1 MKNKKS
7 GKGKF
12 VLGALVGAGAALLFA
27 PQKGSETRKQLKGKF
42 DELLAKIKEIDIK
55 EVREDLEKR
64 ITQIKEDLKDL
75 DKEKALSIA
84 KTKAEQLKVKTE
96 ELVEIVKEKGTPVLQ
111 KITAELKDKTATALK
126 EIVSKLESEESKET
140 KKSAK

>member
-27 PQKGSETRKQLKGKF
+27 PQTGSETRKQLKGKF
-42 DELLAKIKEIDIK
+42 DELMAKIKEIDVK

-64 ITQIKEDLKDL
+64 INQIKEDLKDL
-75 DKEKALSIA
+75 DKEKALALA
-84 KTKAEQLKVKTE
+84 KTKAEQLKVKTQ
-96 ELVEIVKEKGTPVLQ
+96 ELVEVVKEKGTPVLQ
-111 KITAELKDKTATALK
+111 KATEELKEKTASVLK
-126 EIVSKLESEESKET
+126 EIVAKLETEEPKP

>member
-27 PQKGSETRKQLKGKF
+27 PQTGSETRKQLKGKF
-42 DELLAKIKEIDIK
+42 DELMAKIKEIDVK

-64 ITQIKEDLKDL
+64 INQIKEDLKDL
-75 DKEKALSIA
+75 DKEKALALA
-84 KTKAEQLKVKTE
+84 KTKAEQLKSKTQ
-96 ELVEIVKEKGTPVLQ
+96 ELVEVVKEKGTPVLQ
-111 KITAELKDKTATALK
+111 KATEELKEKTASVLK
-126 EIVSKLESEESKET
+126 EIVAKLETEEPKP

>member
-27 PQKGSETRKQLKGKF
+27 PQTGSETRKQLKGKF
-42 DELLAKIKEIDIK
+42 DELMAKIKEIDVK

-64 ITQIKEDLKDL
+64 INQIKEDLKDL
-75 DKEKALSIA
+75 DKEKALALA
-84 KTKAEQLKVKTE
+84 KTKAEQLKSKTQ
-96 ELVEIVKEKGTPVLQ
+96 ELVEVVKEKGTPVLQ
-111 KITAELKDKTATALK
+111 KATEELKEKTAAVLK
-126 EIVSKLESEESKET
+126 EIVAKLETEEPKP